1 MPSAA
6 RGQDGESQPLAQ
18 RVCPP
23 PCQISLRRG
32 PPRTRT
38 WNPVAASGCCLG
50 PPSTLGLRTAPL
62 DAPLGLGWSSG
73 TLFPA
78 RASRPK
84 APRGETPRAARP
96 EPGRPLRAPAPSG
109 RPRRLEGP
117 RRAPPRA
124 ALDSARLP
132 APAAQVRA
140 PGSPS
145 RFLLPRAAFR
155 LTAGGRLIAAAT
167 PAELRAP
174 ATPGPVRGRRPRAP
188 ALPPPLPAPAA
199 LRAPSPS
206 ASPAGLPPD
215 SAPSQSRARLGPFQP
230 RSCGSSESSPP
241 PSRSPQP
248 QGSPVPTCRRAGG
261 LGQE

>member
-18 RVCPP
+18 RVRPP

-167 PAELRAP
+167 RRASGAGYPGARTRPAPSRSRTPSAPSRASRAP
-174 ATPGPVRGRRPRAP
+174 RSLPQRLPR
-188 ALPPPLPAPAA
+188 
-199 LRAPSPS
+199 RAPS
-206 ASPAGLPPD
+206 
-215 SAPSQSRARLGPFQP
+215 RLGPQP
-230 RSCGSSESSPP
+230 
-241 PSRSPQP
+241 
-248 QGSPVPTCRRAGG
+248 V
-261 LGQE
+261 